1 MKQRNSNKERG
12 ASLLF
17 EGDRKLRTLVEN
29 LPGIVFR
36 CKNDGNR
43 TMQYISD
50 GCKWITG
57 YWPEEFC
64 RTGGISWASLIHP
77 MDIEEVWNTVQSA
90 VSKKEK
96 FQLKYRITD
105 KDGTVHWISETG
117 TVLEKKDGAVYLEG
131 YMQDITAQII
141 GGNINVIKERALDE
155 VENGIVICNA
165 QLKQFPII
173 YVNKAFEKIT
183 GYTSEEV
190 VGKNCNFLQL
200 DDRQQQEIH
209 TIREA
214 LLTHSPC
221 HVEIRNYKKDGSLFW
236 NELSITPVRD
246 LHGETTH
253 FIGIQN
259 DITERKNLELL
270 RKAKNDV
277 LEMIIKKKPLPDIFD
292 QIQDV
297 LEQQMRIGTVAIC
310 LYDESEQVIK
320 RVSGNKIHPTIAK
333 AMDQILGAT
342 DSCPCVRA
350 MHSKKKESVS
360 NILNE
365 PSWSKH
371 ETALI
376 DAGIRSISSTPIL
389 DADDNILGALS
400 IFYPD
405 GVQLKQ
411 KGEELVDEMAGLVG
425 LSIEQDKIRKKLQMN
440 QERLEARS
448 KGLEKEVEQRNKDL
462 EQILKE
468 LRLTNFELN
477 AQITDAQNARK
488 RAEIQEAMLLAIAQK
503 FPKGAIILVNEQ
515 MQISF
520 VEGAELKFLQ
530 HQIHSNKELSISE
543 LDGFSTKSKSL
554 LLTCIKQ
561 TLKGKHL
568 SFEIEY
574 QKKNYIVNT
583 TPLLIENGKYY
594 LALLVLFNISDRK
607 RNEGK
612 MLHNLIKERELSE
625 LKTQFI
631 STASHEFRAPL
642 SVILSSAYLIEKLNA
657 PDKEEKRLVHLEKI
671 KSNVRHLVNIL
682 NDFLSVTKLD
692 EGETKAS
699 PEYFD
704 LLHFSRSLI
713 EKVKTGMKKGQSIIL
728 ECEKAELETFLDP
741 KLMHLVLSNLI
752 NNAIKYSDEDQPIIL
767 KIEDSD
773 HKVRIWVTD
782 QGIGVPEDE
791 QQYLFQ
797 RFFRAKNSV
806 NIAGTGLGLHIV
818 KTYVE
823 LMGGT
828 INFESKEN
836 HGSTFKLEFPKKH
849 YTNEKNTGNRRL

>member
-1 MKQRNSNKERG
+1 MDQQNSKKEKG

-17 EGDRKLRTLVEN
+17 ERDRKLRTLVEN

-36 CKNDGNR
+36 RKNDSDW

-50 GCKWITG
+50 GCRWITG
-57 YWPEEFC
+57 YWPEKLC
-64 RTGGISWASLIHP
+64 RSGGITWASLIHP
-77 MDIEEVWNTVQSA
+77 MDREDVWNTVQTA

-105 KDGTVHWISETG
+105 KDGNVHWISETG
-117 TVLEKKDGAVYLEG
+117 ISEDKKGSAVYLEG
-131 YMQDITAQII
+131 YMQDITVQIM
-141 GGNINVIKERALDE
+141 GGNINVIKERALEE
-155 VENGIVICNA
+155 VGNGIVISNA

-173 YVNKAFEKIT
+173 YVNKAFEKNT

-190 VGKNCNFLQL
+190 IGKNCNFLQL
-200 DDRQQQEIH
+200 DDCQQQKIQ
-209 TIREA
+209 TIGEA
-214 LLTHSPC
+214 LSTQSPC
-221 HVEIRNYKKDGSLFW
+221 HVEIRNYKKDGTLFW
-236 NELSITPVRD
+236 NELSITPVSD
-246 LHGETTH
+246 IHGKTTH

-259 DITERKNLELL
+259 DITERKNLEFL

-292 QIQDV
+292 RIQEV

-310 LYDESEQVIK
+310 LYDDSEQVIK
-320 RVSGNKIHPTIAK
+320 RVSGSKIHPAIAK
-333 AMDQILGAT
+333 AMDQVLET
-342 DSCPCVRA
+342 SDPCPCTMA
-350 MHSKKKESVS
+350 MQTKKKEGAA
-360 NILNE
+360 NILDD

-371 ETALI
+371 GVPMIE
-376 DAGIRSISSTPIL
+376 AGIKSIRSTPVM
-389 DADDNILGALS
+389 DADDNVQGVLS
-400 IFYPD
+400 IFCPD
-405 GVQLKQ
+405 GFLHSPQ
-411 KGEELVDEMAGLVG
+411 KEDIVDEMVGLVG
-425 LSIEQDKIRKKLQMN
+425 LAIEQDKIRKRLQMN

-448 KGLEKEVEQRNKDL
+448 KGLEEEVEQRNKDL
-462 EQILKE
+462 QQILKE
-468 LRLTNFELN
+468 LRLANFELN
-477 AQITDAQNARK
+477 VQITDAQNARK

-515 MQISF
+515 MQINF

-530 HQIHSNKELSISE
+530 HQIRSNQELSINN

-583 TPLLIENGKYY
+583 TPLFIENGRTS
-594 LALLVLFNISDRK
+594 LALLVLFNISERK
-607 RNEGK
+607 RNEGR
-612 MLHNLIKERELSE
+612 MLQNLVKERELSE

-631 STASHEFRAPL
+631 GTASHEFRAPL
-642 SVILSSAYLIEKLNA
+642 SVILSSASLIEKLNA
-657 PDKEEKRLVHLEKI
+657 PDKGEKRLAHLEKI

-704 LLHFSRSLI
+704 LLHFSNSLI
-713 EKVKTGMKKGQSIIL
+713 EKVKMGKKKGQSIIL

-741 KLMHLVLSNLI
+741 KLMHLVLSNLL
-752 NNAIKYSDEDQPIIL
+752 NNAIKYSNEDQPIIL
-767 KIEDSD
+767 KIEDKD
-773 HKVRIWVTD
+773 HRLHLWVTD
-782 QGIGVPEDE
+782 RGIGIPEDD
-791 QQYLFQ
+791 QKHLFQ

-823 LMGGT
+823 LMDGK
-828 INFESKEN
+828 IDFESKEN
-836 HGSTFKLEFPKKH
+836 HGSTFKLEFPKKTL
-849 YTNEKNTGNRRL
+849 YK